1 MSRPVLCCP
10 GACLRR
16 ASLPTWH
23 RRACRKRLAGK
34 GGAGPAGLP
43 EASPVSRLPADV
55 PPMLP
60 STGHPLRRRTL
71 SLTLNPPAALR
82 QTSGGPS
89 KSPSASGCLR
99 PATLQV
105 WAGQGTCHKR
115 RAGKGLGS
123 AGGPPR
129 LLPACLSVF
138 AIDAA
143 GVRSS
148 GPQGCLCLS
157 LLPVVMPEEAP
168 LVPDA
173 VQCRRLCLALSAVLP
188 GGSLPCLPTCRRRCP
203 TPACG
208 NPASALVAH
217 GAGEGWTELRDRRI
231 AASALG
237 KGPCGKP
244 GHGVLTEG
252 ALCAKYP

>member
-1 MSRPVLCCP
+1 
-10 GACLRR
+10 
-16 ASLPTWH
+16 
-23 RRACRKRLAGK
+23 
-34 GGAGPAGLP
+34 
-43 EASPVSRLPADV
+43 
-55 PPMLP
+55 MLP

-71 SLTLNPPAALR
+71 SLTLNPPVALR

-89 KSPSASGCLR
+89 KSPSASGYLR

-115 RAGKGLGS
+115 QAGKGLGS

-129 LLPACLSVF
+129 LLPACLSVL

-143 GVRSS
+143 GVRSP
-148 GPQGCLCLS
+148 GPQACLCLS
-157 LLPVVMPEEAP
+157 FLPVVMPEEAP

-173 VQCRRLCLALSAVLP
+173 VQCRRLCQRSCLGKVCPASRRA
-188 GGSLPCLPTCRRRCP
+188 GGGFPL
-203 TPACG
+203 PACG
-208 NPASALVAH
+208 NPASALAAH

-237 KGPCGKP
+237 KGPCGQP
-244 GHGVLTEG
+244 GRGVLTEG